1 MQWLILFIYVI
12 ICYGIANTII
22 YAHGPFHCFDKM
34 HEIAKKIHPQLDEML
49 SCFICSWLWL
59 GFGMSV
65 FNLLV
70 IPTISFTPM
79 AMVYL
84 PLEYWY
90 ITVFLDGAFV
100 SSSNWLIN
108 TIQNYFETNSYE
120 QGNE

>member
-34 HEIAKKIHPQLDEML
+34 HKIAKKIHPQLDEML
-49 SCFICSWLWL
+49 SCFICSGWWL
-59 GFGMSV
+59 GFGMSA

-70 IPTISFTPM
+70 IPTMS
-79 AMVYL
+79 MVYL

>member
-1 MQWLILFIYVI
+1 
-12 ICYGIANTII
+12 
-22 YAHGPFHCFDKM
+22 
-34 HEIAKKIHPQLDEML
+34 
-49 SCFICSWLWL
+49 
-59 GFGMSV
+59 MSA

-79 AMVYL
+79 SMVYL
-84 PLEYWY
+84 SLEYWY

>member
-34 HEIAKKIHPQLDEML
+34 HKIAKKIHPQLDEML
-49 SCFICSWLWL
+49 SCFICSGWWL

>member
-1 MQWLILFIYVI
+1 
-12 ICYGIANTII
+12 
-22 YAHGPFHCFDKM
+22 
-34 HEIAKKIHPQLDEML
+34 
-49 SCFICSWLWL
+49 
-59 GFGMSV
+59 
-65 FNLLV
+65 
-70 IPTISFTPM
+70 
-79 AMVYL
+79 MVYL

>member
-34 HEIAKKIHPQLDEML
+34 HKIAKKIHPQLDEML
-49 SCFICSWLWL
+49 SCFICSGWWL

-70 IPTISFTPM
+70 IPTISYTPM